1 MKKIYFNPS
10 KKMTACRMMNFPTVT
25 DRLIKNDLFGAT
37 AAAESCK
44 HLITENTKSFDGLA
58 TCHEKDT
65 FDNKVGRNLA
75 SSRADRAYHKAMLK
89 DIQNTRKALLDE
101 IAKLNVLEH
110 HEIEVIKKSDA
121 IIERLRDLK

>member
-25 DRLIKNDLFGAT
+25 DRLLKNDLIG
-37 AAAESCK
+37 AAAAAPYK
-44 HLITENTKSFDGLA
+44 KLFTENTRTFDGMA

-65 FDNKVGRNLA
+65 FDNKIGRNLA

-89 DIQNTRKALLDE
+89 DIQTAREALLDE
-101 IAKLNVLEH
+101 IEKLNALER
-110 HEIEVIKKSDA
+110 HEIEVIDKSDVL
-121 IIERLRDLK
+121 IERLRNLK